1 MALYEHVFIARQDIS
16 EQQVEAITSQ
26 ISNIVQEYKGTIGK
40 SEYWG
45 LRSLAYRVK
54 KNRKGHYSLLN
65 ISANHDAI
73 AEVERQLSLHDDV
86 LRFMTLR
93 VEEHETGPSSPMKNK
108 NREEQRRA
116 ERRDYN
122 DSASESEGE

>member
-26 ISNIVQEYKGTIGK
+26 IKSIIQDYSGSVGK
-40 SEYWG
+40 TEYWG

-65 ISANHDAI
+65 VTANHDAI

-86 LRFMTLR
+86 LRYMTLR
-93 VEEHETGPSSPMKNK
+93 VDEHETGPSAPMKNK

-122 DSASESEGE
+122 DTSSEAEGE